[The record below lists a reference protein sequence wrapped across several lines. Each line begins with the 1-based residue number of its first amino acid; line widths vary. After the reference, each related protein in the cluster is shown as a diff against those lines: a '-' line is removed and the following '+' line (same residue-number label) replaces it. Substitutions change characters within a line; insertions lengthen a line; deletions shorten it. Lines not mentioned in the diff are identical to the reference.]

1 LNTRPI
7 DCFKTVSEKGTV
19 PFSSPGTGKLG
30 QSPTVL
36 KTRALATFPV
46 LAVGLFWLGWPAA
59 IADDGTKPVQE
70 AALAKPV
77 ATSTTAPADTAKQ
90 LVSLS
95 KNIPSSTDDLLN
107 LQAAIEQAKEIGL
120 PATVGISIGGTFG
133 SGVIVTE
140 DGYVLTAGHVVGNT
154 PGRDVTIIMP
164 DGKTKVPAKT
174 LGADHDMDSGLVKI
188 TKEGKYPHAE
198 MGHSGDL
205 KLGQWCITLGH
216 PNGLKEGR
224 PPVLRAGRVWYARDD
239 AIGTDC
245 AIVGGDSGGPLL
257 DTDGRVIGIHSRI
270 SDGIIE
276 NFDVPIDT
284 FRDNWDRLAKGE
296 IWGGPEGLYLGIDG
310 ETVAQGCRV
319 TGTHP
324 GYPAAKAR
332 LAAGDIITH
341 LDGEVVLGMRSLRS
355 MVSKHKIGDEVTL
368 SVLRGEDKLEL
379 KIKLDRPQ

>member
-1 LNTRPI
+1 LNTR
-7 DCFKTVSEKGTV
+7 
-19 PFSSPGTGKLG
+19 
-30 QSPTVL
+30 L

-46 LAVGLFWLGWPAA
+46 LTVGLFWLGWLAA
-59 IADDGTKPVQE
+59 ALADDAKPAQD

-77 ATSTTAPADTAKQ
+77 AAASTLPTASAESAKQ
-90 LVSLS
+90 PVTVSN
-95 KNIPSSTDDLLN
+95 KPPNSTADLLN
-107 LQAAIEQAKEIGL
+107 LQAAIQQAHQIGM

-140 DGYVLTAGHVVGNT
+140 DGYVLSAGHVVASAA
-154 PGRDVTIIMP
+154 PGQMATIIFP
-164 DGKTKVPAKT
+164 DRKTVRAKP
-174 LGADHDMDSGLVKI
+174 LGINFNVDAGLLKI
-188 TKEGKYPHAE
+188 TTEGKYPHVE
-198 MGHSGDL
+198 MGHSADL
-205 KLGQWCITLGH
+205 KLGQWCVTLGH

-296 IWGGPEGLYLGIDG
+296 VWGDGPYLGVDG
-310 ETVAQGCRV
+310 EADSRGCRV
-319 TGTHP
+319 LRLYP
-324 GYPAAKAR
+324 GFPATKAHLER
-332 LAAGDIITH
+332 GDIITH
-341 LDGEVVLGMRSLRS
+341 LDGEVVTDMQSLKS
-355 MVSKHKIGDEVTL
+355 LVTKHHYGDEVTL
-368 SVLRGEDKLEL
+368 LILRGEEKLE
-379 KIKLDRPQ
+379 IKVRLDRPQ